1 MRAVKVLG
9 LVLIA
14 ALATTA
20 HADVSLPSPLRA
32 KDVVA
37 LARTRRAE
45 IVAANARARAAG
57 QRPAIV
63 SALDDP
69 AVSFSVDHVPFN
81 GMGLDWSASFQQSF
95 PLSGVRG
102 HRKRAAE
109 ANARR
114 ELAEADRVDRDV
126 ELDAAQAF
134 WMLVEAR
141 ATAEITKQQK
151 ALADQLV
158 SAATARYSANMGTQS
173 DVLRAQI
180 EVARLDAEQRA
191 TAAEVRGAEVMLN
204 TTLARDADALIP
216 DLDINVS
223 DAAPPAPDSVARSA
237 EKRPE
242 LRAGRAEIDQAEADV
257 RVMKSMYAPMAMV
270 QTGPAYTMEAGYGWM
285 AMAGITIP
293 LWRGKL
299 SAGVNEANAMV
310 DMAKADLDAMQRMVE
325 GQARGAREVV
335 VAARERYVALRDDI
349 VPRAE
354 QAIAPTLAA
363 YSAGQVPLVSVVEA
377 AQALWSAQRELV
389 MARAELGVAWARLRR
404 ASNEEITP

>member
-1 MRAVKVLG
+1 MPAAHVSAPQSLREMADFRASSAARHLKPMRAVKVLG

-126 ELDAAQAF
+126 ELDTAQAF
-134 WMLVEAR
+134 WMLAEAR

-191 TAAEVRGAEVMLN
+191 TAAEVRGAE
-204 TTLARDADALIP
+204 I
-216 DLDINVS
+216 S
-223 DAAPPAPDSVARSA
+223 D
-237 EKRPE
+237 E
-242 LRAGRAEIDQAEADV
+242 LRASDR
-257 RVMKSMYAPMAMV
+257 
-270 QTGPAYTMEAGYGWM
+270 
-285 AMAGITIP
+285 
-293 LWRGKL
+293 
-299 SAGVNEANAMV
+299 
-310 DMAKADLDAMQRMVE
+310 LDD
-325 GQARGAREVV
+325 V
-335 VAARERYVALRDDI
+335 VAGHREKRVGEHQERRRRFAGTQLRD
-349 VPRAE
+349 RAKE
-354 QAIAPTLAA
+354 SPDE
-363 YSAGQVPLVSVVEA
+363 G
-377 AQALWSAQRELV
+377 
-389 MARAELGVAWARLRR
+389 
-404 ASNEEITP
+404 